1 MPKDK
6 ITFPKNPQELK
17 KMQDQDR
24 KNRPHEAEKQ
34 RRATATPPAG
44 KKKK

>member
-24 KNRPHEAEKQ
+24 KNGQKEADLK
-34 RRATATPPAG
+34 RRSSAAPKPS
-44 KKKK
+44 KKK